1 LDLGLEEGE
10 VGFLDALKKSLMG
23 GGQAAQ
29 QGGYVV
35 YVRCRRCGEV
45 IRTRINLSNDLSE
58 DEDGNYTIHKTLVG
72 GARRCYARLEMSLV
86 FDSKRQLLSRE
97 VSGGEFVTEAEFD
110 AAAAEEVAT
119 AEEAA
124 AAKPLEG

>member
-1 LDLGLEEGE
+1 
-10 VGFLDALKKSLMG
+10 
-23 GGQAAQ
+23 
-29 QGGYVV
+29 
-35 YVRCRRCGEV
+35 
-45 IRTRINLSNDLSE
+45 
-58 DEDGNYTIHKTLVG
+58 
-72 GARRCYARLEMSLV
+72 MSLV